1 MAADVGGPRHTP
13 NAPFVTGRRMAH
25 RLLSQ
30 QWDKTGAFRY
40 NSPGIQKPHSC
51 YERSLVD
58 GGPTQPTPRVLIGDD
73 QPDVLRALRLLFKPE
88 GYQVE
93 AASSAA
99 GIIAAVQRAEFDVVL
114 MDLNYVRGNTSGDEG
129 LDLLSE
135 IQKIDSTLP
144 VIVITAWG
152 SVELAVEAMRRGAR
166 DFVSKPWKNERLLAV
181 LRTQIELGRAL
192 RRKQQ
197 LEQENLLLKGETEQL
212 LIADS
217 AAMRPVLEAVA
228 RVGPSEASVLITGEN
243 GVGKGLIA
251 QALHAASGRAEQSML
266 TVNTSGIPETVFESE
281 LFGHVAGAFTD
292 AKADRMGRFK
302 LADGGTIFLDE
313 IATIPTKLQPK
324 LLRALED
331 GQFEP
336 VGSSKTSKVDVRIL
350 SATNADLTREVAEGR
365 FRRDLLYRL
374 NTVEI
379 HVPPLRDRKED
390 IPLLAAHFLRRHTGR
405 YRKPITSFDSG
416 CVQVLLDYPWPG
428 NVRELDHT
436 VERAVLMTSGQ
447 TILASDLGLPVRSDE
462 SPDWREMTLDDIER
476 MAIEHAMT
484 RASGDISAAAKALG
498 LSRGSLYRRLEKYG
512 LQ

>member
-1 MAADVGGPRHTP
+1 MNNSATQSAA
-13 NAPFVTGRRMAH
+13 
-25 RLLSQ
+25 
-30 QWDKTGAFRY
+30 
-40 NSPGIQKPHSC
+40 
-51 YERSLVD
+51 
-58 GGPTQPTPRVLIGDD
+58 RVLIGDD

-88 GYQVE
+88 GFQVE
-93 AASSAA
+93 TASSAA
-99 GIIAAVQRAEFDVVL
+99 GMITAVQRSEFDVVL
-114 MDLNYVRGNTSGDEG
+114 MDLNYVRGNTSGEEG

-166 DFVSKPWKNERLLAV
+166 DFVPKPWKNERLLAI

-192 RRKQQ
+192 RREQQ
-197 LEQENLLLKGETEQL
+197 LQQENLLLRGETEQM

-217 AAMRPVLEAVA
+217 VAMRPVLEAIA
-228 RVGPSEASVLITGEN
+228 RVGPSDAAILITGEN

-251 QALHAASGRAEQSML
+251 QALHAASARAEQSMV

-292 AKADRMGRFK
+292 AKTDRMGRFR
-302 LADGGTIFLDE
+302 LADGGTLFLDE
-313 IATIPTKLQPK
+313 IATIPTNLQAK
-324 LLRALED
+324 LLRALEG

-336 VGSSKTSKVDVRIL
+336 IGSSKTCTVDVRIL
-350 SATNADLTREVAEGR
+350 SATNADLAREVAEGR

-379 HVPPLRDRKED
+379 HVPALRERRED
-390 IPLLAAHFLRRHTGR
+390 IPLLATHFLSRHVSR
-405 YRKPITSFDSG
+405 YRKPIKGFDSG

-436 VERAVLMTSGQ
+436 VERAVLMASGQ
-447 TILASDLGLPVRSDE
+447 QVRASDLGLPTRSDDG
-462 SPDWREMTLDDIER
+462 PRWDEMTLDEVER
-476 MAIEHAMT
+476 MVVEQAVA
-484 RASGDISAAAKALG
+484 RAAGDVSAAAKALG